1 MSMSHDFQDLE
12 EVAKEGVKIL
22 EDFAERGKIL
32 YFCEGII

>member
-22 EDFAERGKIL
+22 EDFAGIGKIL